1 MGYSAGKC
9 GRFPAG
15 DADAVRF
22 AVVSDNEGAIHVR
35 WVQERDHLPA
45 AYGRIEYRRHTG
57 AFLTV
62 PDQEILTAQAHA
74 YVASYLKRR
83 RAPR

>member
-1 MGYSAGKC
+1 
-9 GRFPAG
+9 
-15 DADAVRF
+15 
-22 AVVSDNEGAIHVR
+22 
-35 WVQERDHLPA
+35 VQERDHLPA
-45 AYGRIEYRRHTG
+45 AYGRLEYRRHTG